1 MAIPATSLP
10 AMAGLRF
17 PAVLRAQSHRPW
29 ERLGIY
35 TWQALSAI
43 SPDRH
48 IPKML
53 YWAIAAR
60 EETGREAAGGKS
72 VDISSS
78 GQGLEGCYVHC
89 QTAQAISCLCFSP
102 FHSRKPFAKRQAST
116 VGLAGETVH
125 VCGSWGQSGAS
136 NIRLGPELLL
146 MLSNTGCSNGW
157 AGEVGWAAAWQSSL
171 PCSLLVGGNR
181 ATGDGNRKKSKRHAI
196 EEG

>member
-1 MAIPATSLP
+1 MCPCRVRATGMAIPATNLP

-17 PAVLRAQSHRPW
+17 PAVLRARSHRPW

-35 TWQALSAI
+35 TWQTLSAI

-53 YWAIAAR
+53 RWATAAR

-72 VDISSS
+72 VDISSP

-89 QTAQAISCLCFSP
+89 QTAQAVSCLCFSP

-125 VCGSWGQSGAS
+125 VSGSWGQS
-136 NIRLGPELLL
+136 LGPAIFAL
-146 MLSNTGCSNGW
+146 G
-157 AGEVGWAAAWQSSL
+157 QSS
-171 PCSLLVGGNR
+171 C
-181 ATGDGNRKKSKRHAI
+181 
-196 EEG
+196 